1 MEATALANTVL
12 FSKALLVCLWFWNK
26 KYVAKKNGEFSRICI
41 WVWGNIEQ
49 QIIMEVKGVVWSWS
63 FVLFCGLTQKVVEF
77 CVIGTYSSVF
87 QDQGETDIPVLNDIL
102 VQKELLAFL
111 FLSILDSS
119 LTLGVCF
126 LLCVTPFYLKVSF
139 CFFLLPLSSFFFF

>member
-1 MEATALANTVL
+1 
-12 FSKALLVCLWFWNK
+12 
-26 KYVAKKNGEFSRICI
+26 
-41 WVWGNIEQ
+41 
-49 QIIMEVKGVVWSWS
+49 MEVKGVVWSWS

-111 FLSILDSS
+111 FLSILGSS

-139 CFFLLPLSSFFFF
+139 CFFLLPLSSFFFFFYKQSYTVPSQTGTYCVDQTGLEFTQIHLPLSLPPGCQD